1 LVGINDTNYTK
12 HTIQKKEQILYEEQ
26 KSEESDS
33 ESLSNKSEN

>member
-1 LVGINDTNYTK
+1 LELM
-12 HTIQKKEQILYEEQ
+12 IQITRNTPSKEKEQILYEEQ